1 MNIKIPIKSNKKK
14 KNPIKYSNA
23 IYNECNNHERIN
35 NHGRLEEINESKKV
49 VVDRITRDK

>member
-14 KNPIKYSNA
+14 KNPLKYSNA